1 MSERMPALDAKL
13 PRGEAVLAKEAAR
26 QQAVD
31 AFKLIDTLNETA
43 YDDITK
49 LAASICGTKVALLSI
64 VDGDRQWF
72 RSKVGLEM
80 TETSRDESF
89 CVHAIEV
96 PDEVMVVPDAT
107 LDARFATNPLVTG
120 EPRIRFYAGAP
131 LVLSSGDTLGALCVI
146 DDKARDITPDQI
158 AALAMLS
165 RQVTAQIELRRLVSV
180 LAKTNETL
188 SHQSVT
194 DVLTGIPNRRA
205 YNHRVLEEFSR
216 ARRVGAPLSLLLIDV
231 DHFKLYNDVFGHP
244 AGDEAVYAVAQVL
257 AAAIRPYDFLARY
270 GGEEFV
276 VLLPGTDQ
284 DRAVASAERLRQVV
298 AAATIPHKAMTIS
311 VGVATLAPDWDIEH
325 LLFAADRGLYTAKR
339 TGRNRV
345 VVGNA
350 MEPVSQG

>member
-1 MSERMPALDAKL
+1 MFDAVPVLGAKL
-13 PRGEAVLAKEAAR
+13 PRGEAVLAKEEAR
-26 QQAVD
+26 QLAVD
-31 AFKLIDTLNETA
+31 SFKLIDTLNETA
-43 YDDITK
+43 YDDITR
-49 LAASICGTKVALLSI
+49 LAASICGTKIALLSI
-64 VDGDRQWF
+64 VDSDRQWF
-72 RSKVGLEM
+72 RSRVGIDI
-80 TETSRDESF
+80 TETGRDESF
-89 CVHAIEV
+89 CVHAIEL
-96 PDEVMVVPDAT
+96 PHEVMVVPDAT
-107 LDARFATNPLVTG
+107 LDARFKDNPLVTG

-131 LVLSSGDTLGALCVI
+131 LMLSSGDTLGALCVI
-146 DDKARDITPDQI
+146 DDEARDITADQI

-165 RQVTAQIELRRLVSV
+165 RQVTAQIELRRLVSM
-180 LAKTNETL
+180 LATANETL

-257 AAAIRPYDFLARY
+257 ATAIRPYDFLARY

-298 AAATIPHKAMTIS
+298 AAATIPHRAMTIS
-311 VGVATLAPDWDIEH
+311 VGVATLAAEWDIEN

-345 VVGNA
+345 VVGTA
-350 MEPVSQG
+350 VEPMSQR